1 MSRCNTP
8 GFDVEY
14 LNKSYAL
21 PRTGKDITVTTW
33 EDNGKKTQK
42 MLNCSASKRRIMAL
56 FGFGRGKEKKMVQK
70 PVYVINGFLDSGK
83 TSFFSYTIAQPYFQ
97 TSGTTLLI
105 VCEEGEVE
113 YSERLLRQTNTVI
126 EVFENEEDLTPSAMM
141 ALEAKYR
148 PERILIEY
156 NGMWD
161 FRKFRL
167 PKAWRLEQQ
176 ITSIDASTFS
186 MYFTN
191 MRSLLAEQLR
201 NSELIMLNRCDGIDE
216 KTLISYKRNIK
227 AINQQADLIFED
239 ANGEID
245 MTTEE
250 DLPFDIH
257 QDPIALEGLDYGIWY
272 IDAMEHPDRYDG
284 KNITYTGMV
293 MRPNDFP
300 AGYFV
305 PGRMAM
311 TCCANDMTFLGYACK
326 YEGASKLIERQWV
339 KVTAT
344 IRIEEFGP
352 YGGPGVVL
360 AATEVAPAKQPEEPV
375 INFTG

>member
-1 MSRCNTP
+1 
-8 GFDVEY
+8 
-14 LNKSYAL
+14 
-21 PRTGKDITVTTW
+21 
-33 EDNGKKTQK
+33 
-42 MLNCSASKRRIMAL
+42 
-56 FGFGRGKEKKMVQK
+56 
-70 PVYVINGFLDSGK
+70 
-83 TSFFSYTIAQPYFQ
+83 
-97 TSGTTLLI
+97 
-105 VCEEGEVE
+105 
-113 YSERLLRQTNTVI
+113 
-126 EVFENEEDLTPSAMM
+126 
-141 ALEAKYR
+141 
-148 PERILIEY
+148 
-156 NGMWD
+156 MWD
-161 FRKFRL
+161 FREFKI

-176 ITSIDASTFS
+176 ITTINASTFN
-186 MYFTN
+186 MFFTN
-191 MRSLLAEQLR
+191 MRSLVAEQLR
-201 NSELIMLNRCDGIDE
+201 NSELIMFNRCDDVDE
-216 KTLISYKRNIK
+216 KLLVNFKRNVK
-227 AINQQADLIFED
+227 AINQKADLVFED
-239 ANGEID
+239 SEGEID

-344 IRIEEFGP
+344 VKIEEFGP
-352 YGGPGVVL
+352 YGGPGVIL

>member
-1 MSRCNTP
+1 MEIIDDLED
-8 GFDVEY
+8 F
-14 LNKSYAL
+14 
-21 PRTGKDITVTTW
+21 TTAHLM
-33 EDNGKKTQK
+33 E
-42 MLNCSASKRRIMAL
+42 L
-56 FGFGRGKEKKMVQK
+56 EK
-70 PVYVINGFLDSGK
+70 
-83 TSFFSYTIAQPYFQ
+83 
-97 TSGTTLLI
+97 
-105 VCEEGEVE
+105 
-113 YSERLLRQTNTVI
+113 
-126 EVFENEEDLTPSAMM
+126 
-141 ALEAKYR
+141 KYR
-148 PERILIEY
+148 PERVLIEW

-161 FRKFRL
+161 FREFKI

-176 ITSIDASTFS
+176 ITTINASTFN
-186 MYFTN
+186 MFFTN
-191 MRSLLAEQLR
+191 MRSLVAEQLR
-201 NSELIMLNRCDGIDE
+201 NSELIMFNRCDDVDE
-216 KTLISYKRNIK
+216 KLLVNFKRNVK
-227 AINQQADLIFED
+227 AINQKADLVFED
-239 ANGEID
+239 SEGEID

-257 QDPIALEGLDYGIWY
+257 QDPILLEGLDYGIWY
-272 IDAMEHPDRYDG
+272 IDAMEHPDRCDG

-300 AGYFV
+300 EGFFV

-344 IRIEEFGP
+344 IKIEEFAP

-360 AATEVAPAKQPEEPV
+360 VASEVAPAKQPEEPV

>member
-1 MSRCNTP
+1 
-8 GFDVEY
+8 
-14 LNKSYAL
+14 
-21 PRTGKDITVTTW
+21 
-33 EDNGKKTQK
+33 
-42 MLNCSASKRRIMAL
+42 MAL

-113 YSERLLRQTNTVI
+113 YSERLLRQTNTEI

-167 PKAWRLEQQ
+167 PRAWRLEQQ

-191 MRSLLAEQLR
+191 MRSLLAEQIR

-250 DLPFDIH
+250 DLPYDIH
-257 QDPIALEGLDYGIWY
+257 KEPIVLENLNYGIWY
-272 IDAMEHPDRYDG
+272 LDAMEHPDRYDG
-284 KNITYTGMV
+284 KEIEYTGMV
-293 MRPNDFP
+293 MIPDKFP
-300 AGYFV
+300 KGYFV

-311 TCCANDMTFLGYACK
+311 TCCANDMSFLGYACK
-326 YEGASKLIERQWV
+326 ADKDMIFPERTWVRVKARVSYETFSEYEGKGIVLYAE
-339 KVTAT
+339 KVEKTA
-344 IRIEEFGP
+344 EP
-352 YGGPGVVL
+352 
-360 AATEVAPAKQPEEPV
+360 KEPV
-375 INFTG
+375 INFAG